1 MKSIIDKNTGELIC
15 CTAIEIEVTENQVL
29 IDKVPTE
36 NFVKA
41 FLNFANN
48 EFYEGASQEEINESN
63 KLKVPFE
70 VPLWAMRTVLKQSGL
85 FQVIIDVI
93 ETLEEPTRTIA
104 LDFLEYGNFVERKSN
119 TVIMIQSISQMTDE
133 QVDQLFI
140 EANKLKL

>member
-1 MKSIIDKNTGELIC
+1 MKQYYLYNAETLLFESTNFYEIQPNNSVDFPPTVNVKFAKVNLEKSEWEYYNPTNEIDKD
-15 CTAIEIEVTENQVL
+15 EI
-29 IDKVPTE
+29 
-36 NFVKA
+36 
-41 FLNFANN
+41 
-48 EFYEGASQEEINESN
+48 
-63 KLKVPFE
+63 PFE

-119 TVIMIQSISQMTDE
+119 TVILIQSISQMTDE

>member
-1 MKSIIDKNTGELIC
+1 MKQYTVCREDGSIIGIMDFEKKPPFSTEKM
-15 CTAIEIEVTENQVL
+15 CTESFI
-29 IDKVPTE
+29 
-36 NFVKA
+36 KA
-41 FLNFANN
+41 KLNFETD
-48 EFYEGASQEEINESN
+48 EFYEGATQEELAEAN
-63 KLKVPFE
+63 KLKAPFE

-119 TVIMIQSISQMTDE
+119 TVILIQSISQMTDE